1 LTGTTK
7 SKIYRV
13 GADNTATILPAADI
27 AGFYVHLSSIAA
39 DAAGNLYLADPD
51 PTRGYG
57 NYPANPKISNVNFL
71 PAIFKLSAA
80 TDPDY
85 QTAETLLEDWT
96 TSTVDETSRDSSSN
110 IIMENGAPKM
120 RPRHEVQDYSGI
132 VSIALAKANSDVL
145 LYAARSENGN
155 TPQVLIVPSPKVLHG
170 SISVMTPPGGGSW
183 VKPVSVSVA
192 ANQAYGGSDSVFVA
206 DEDDSA
212 IFWYNKDSGA
222 NSHTNYISRIT
233 GGSSSTFGV
242 TWGSGAYTGQ
252 NLGSPVAVAVVS
264 KMESMVPRMYIAFS
278 TGGAAY
284 FTRIGSTNTLLPL
297 GEGGANSNG
306 GCPFASPNANNLIT
320 SMVVDN
326 VNNLFVAGTKSPSG
340 AEACVCKN
348 SGAAPGSIFVD
359 GESLLSNALESEK
372 PSIAVSCP

>member
-1 LTGTTK
+1 MTGTTK
-7 SKIYRV
+7 SEIYKV
-13 GADNTATILPAADI
+13 GADNAATILPDADI

-51 PTRGYG
+51 PTRGYE
-57 NYPANPKISNVNFL
+57 NYPANPKISSNTFL

-96 TSTVDETSRDSSSN
+96 TSTVDTTSRDSSSN
-110 IIMENGAPKM
+110 VITENGAPKM

-170 SISVMTPPGGGSW
+170 AISVMTPPGSGSSW
-183 VKPVSVSVA
+183 ARPVSVSVA

-206 DEDDSA
+206 DPDNSA

-222 NSHTNYISRIT
+222 NSHVNYISQVT
-233 GGSSSTFGV
+233 GGSSSTFGG
-242 TWGSGAYTGQ
+242 TWGSGTYTGQ
-252 NLGSPVAVAVVS
+252 SLGNPVAVAVVPM
-264 KMESMVPRMYIAFS
+264 MESMMPRMYIAFS

-284 FTRIGSTNTLLPL
+284 FTRVGGTNTLLPL

-320 SMVVDN
+320 SMVVDKN
-326 VNNLFVAGTKSPSG
+326 NNLFVAGTKTPSG
-340 AEACVCKN
+340 AEAAVCKN

-359 GESLLSNALESEK
+359 GESLLSNSVEN